1 MKFLLVFTV
10 CSIVN
15 GNCLEVMN
23 TGKKFN
29 TFRECTIAGYDF
41 IAKENKLFSIDQ
53 FDKIKPSFHF
63 DCIETSEQSINY
75 NL

>member
-1 MKFLLVFTV
+1 
-10 CSIVN
+10 
-15 GNCLEVMN
+15 MN
-23 TGKKFN
+23 TGKKFD

-41 IAKENKLFSIDQ
+41 IAEQNKLFPIDQ
-53 FDKIKPSFHF
+53 FEKVKPSFHF